1 MMIIVKIKKLQP
13 GPPKVMFWT
22 INEVQC
28 CLPAHSQAS
37 QQLVAQ
43 RLCLGNGTQAT
54 SGNLLSIQLK
64 WGGKIQVICKICNIE
79 LVLMCFNSLHIH
91 IYTEITL
98 VLSEMST
105 FFRFLNEHIINMWLE
120 PSHLITNFLS
130 GFPSCRIFEKLQKQR
145 FTIVVLFKNTAL
157 SANPHPSPP
166 HCPLGSQTSSGPQR
180 STLWSFGPSLPA
192 HSGSWK
198 QLHRQL

>member
-1 MMIIVKIKKLQP
+1 MWWAISEL
-13 GPPKVMFWT
+13 
-22 INEVQC
+22 QC
-28 CLPAHSQAS
+28 CLPTHSQTS

-43 RLCLGNGTQAT
+43 RLCLGNGTQTT
-54 SGNLLSIQLK
+54 SGNFLSIQLK
-64 WGGKIQVICKICNIE
+64 WGNKNQVICKICNIE

-105 FFRFLNEHIINMWLE
+105 FFRFLDEHIINIWVE
-120 PSHLITNFLS
+120 PSHLITNFYMVSFHVISL
-130 GFPSCRIFEKLQKQR
+130 RN
-145 FTIVVLFKNTAL
+145 FKNKGSQLLFCLNTPI
-157 SANPHPSPP
+157 SANPHPLPP
-166 HCPLGSQTSSGPQR
+166 HCLLGSQTSSGPQR